1 MNWKQEMGWKSE
13 PTRVIQAQPS
23 WKVRLLSGSY
33 CSHEIRR
40 GEGSQ
45 MLPRSCFIVR
55 KTLLTMEQD
64 FPLQLQMDGRGFKM
78 QPVVW
83 NWLQTFLVFI
93 KHCPQLQLGLAVIA
107 LRAVLWA
114 STDRSEGRGST
125 TPEVPG
131 FPKFPVKS
139 DFFGTG
145 IPAAICSRLGLR
157 AVLWGSELSR
167 SHVLLGFSCAVQTRL
182 FSAFETSAR
191 LLMGCKEDWVFLPAQ
206 SWLGFCAAAWVS
218 LENSKWS
225 TGFHSSQNDTVEV
238 AGKVFQGVGAVG

>member
-33 CSHEIRR
+33 CSHEIRI

-55 KTLLTMEQD
+55 KTSLTMEQD
-64 FPLQLQMDGRGFKM
+64 FHLQLQMDGRGFKM

-83 NWLQTFLVFI
+83 NRLQTFLVFI
-93 KHCPQLQLGLAVIA
+93 KHCRGLQLGLAIIA
-107 LRAVLWA
+107 LRAVLQT
-114 STDRSEGRGST
+114 STARSKGRQST
-125 TPEVPG
+125 APSLPG
-131 FPKFPVKS
+131 FHKFPVKS

-145 IPAAICSRLGLR
+145 IPAAICSRLGFR
-157 AVLWGSELSR
+157 AALWESELSR
-167 SHVLLGFSCAVQTRL
+167 SHVSLEFSCAVQTRL

-206 SWLGFCAAAWVS
+206 SWLVFCAAAWVS

-225 TGFHSSQNDTVEV
+225 TVKV